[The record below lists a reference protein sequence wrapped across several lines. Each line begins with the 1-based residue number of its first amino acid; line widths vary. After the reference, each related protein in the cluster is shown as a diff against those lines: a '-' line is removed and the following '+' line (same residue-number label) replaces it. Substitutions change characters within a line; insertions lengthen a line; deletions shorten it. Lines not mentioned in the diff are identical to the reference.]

1 MRDSL
6 HKLKHFIFFYTQ
18 NSSSFHAARMF
29 SGPENKSN
37 RFPSHCTE
45 IAYVFVRGNI
55 LLATYAGFIY
65 KVAFLKIVDFSYN
78 FPNL

>member
-1 MRDSL
+1 
-6 HKLKHFIFFYTQ
+6 
-18 NSSSFHAARMF
+18 MF

-65 KVAFLKIVDFSYN
+65 KVAFFKIVDFCYN
-78 FPNL
+78 LPDL